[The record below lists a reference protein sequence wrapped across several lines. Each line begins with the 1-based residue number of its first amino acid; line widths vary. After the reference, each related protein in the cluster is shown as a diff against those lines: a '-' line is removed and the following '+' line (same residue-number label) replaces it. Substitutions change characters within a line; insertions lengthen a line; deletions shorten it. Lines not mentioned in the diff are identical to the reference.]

1 MSYPMVMSSE
11 GARDVGTRLEGVV
24 QSAQELVA
32 FADGDP
38 GLAAKAGVE
47 VAALEAKMLLGDPAL
62 QNIHSRVLGYQD
74 LGKLERL
81 EGVVTMASH
90 RMGACLN
97 AMEAEESGRTVNN
110 LGQII
115 SVTGGAIGIL
125 KSFL

>member
-1 MSYPMVMSSE
+1 MNDSRMISAESRE
-11 GARDVGTRLEGVV
+11 VGVRLEGVV
-24 QSAQELVA
+24 RSAHELVA
-32 FADGDP
+32 FAEGDP

-62 QNIHSRVLGYQD
+62 RNIQSKSLGYQD
-74 LGKLERL
+74 LEKLERL
-81 EGVVTMASH
+81 EGIVTMASY
-90 RMGACLN
+90 RMGDCIN
-97 AMEAEESGRTVNN
+97 AMDAEASGRTVNN

>member
-1 MSYPMVMSSE
+1 MNEMAMIPTE
-11 GARDVGTRLEGVV
+11 THEVGVRLEGVV
-24 QSAQELVA
+24 QRARELVA

-62 QNIHSRVLGYQD
+62 RNIQSRTLGYHD
-74 LGKLERL
+74 LEKLERL
-81 EGVVTMASH
+81 EGVVSLSSQ
-90 RMGACLN
+90 RMGECIAS
-97 AMEAEESGRTVNN
+97 MDAEMSGRTVNN

-115 SVTGGAIGIL
+115 GVAGGALGIL

>member
-1 MSYPMVMSSE
+1 MTPSRMMIPAES
-11 GARDVGTRLEGVV
+11 RDAGTRLEGVV
-24 QSAQELVA
+24 QSARELVA

-62 QNIHSRVLGYQD
+62 RNIHSRTLGYQD
-74 LGKLERL
+74 IQKLERL

-90 RMGACLN
+90 RMGDCLS
-97 AMEAEESGRTVNN
+97 AMDAEESGRTVNN

>member
-1 MSYPMVMSSE
+1 MNYPMVMGSAGSRDI
-11 GARDVGTRLEGVV
+11 GARLEGVV
-24 QSAQELVA
+24 QSARELVA

-38 GLAAKAGVE
+38 ELAAKAGVE

-62 QNIHSRVLGYQD
+62 RNIHSKTLGRQD
-74 LGKLERL
+74 LEKLERL
-81 EGVVTMASH
+81 EGIITMASN
-90 RMGACLN
+90 RMGACLS
-97 AMEAEESGRTVNN
+97 AMEAEESGQTVNN